1 MGLEKWS
8 SGGGC
13 REREGEGEEEGEE
26 GDEEGEGEKG
36 EGGGGAEEGEEGVE
50 GAEGKEEEEEEKR
63 EVSAGLVAAA
73 AVEEAVR
80 GVERGEA
87 VLGGCW
93 GWGCGCVR
101 VEREGSAAV
110 RGCGTGGAIG

>member
-50 GAEGKEEEEEEKR
+50 GAEGKEEEEEKR